1 MITKEVIKKGIEEG
15 WILFIKCPNFGA
27 GTVCKIGEN
36 WFYFGGTTAE
46 ELDPEEYLEQISVD
60 DIVNEIFDVM
70 EDFRTDSFFE
80 DEYAYY
86 EAYLREKG
94 VKDSNDE
101 KTLLCVNFLDV
112 SDGNGN
118 TRCVQYLALVKGAF
132 DPASLEDS
140 FSAFLETPEANETG
154 FDQIVET
161 VLNAEDFEWKYIQKN
176 DPIPACDRF
185 ECMFV

>member
-1 MITKEVIKKGIEEG
+1 MITKNMVKKGIEEG
-15 WILFIKCPNFGA
+15 WILFIKCPNFGS

-46 ELDPEEYLEQISVD
+46 ELDPEEYLEQVPVD

-94 VKDSNDE
+94 IKDPNDE
-101 KTLLCVNFLDV
+101 KTLLCVNFLDTP
-112 SDGNGN
+112 DENGN

-140 FSAFLETPEANETG
+140 FSAYLETPEANETG

-176 DPIPACDRF
+176 EPIPACDRF
-185 ECMFV
+185 ECMFI